1 MSAEPL
7 TGRGAPPADR
17 APLLDAL
24 LAYADRGVRGLH
36 TPGHK
41 GGRFAPPRM
50 LEALGP
56 AAFRLDLPAMGAT
69 DNTFHPRGCLAE
81 AERLAA
87 DLYGVSATRFL
98 AGGATQGLLAGV
110 LAAVPEGESLLLSR
124 IAHRSA
130 FSALALSG
138 AVPRYLMP
146 PSADPAAAA
155 DLTAA
160 DVARHLDADPR
171 IRALLLTRP
180 SYYGV
185 AAELDALREVAAL
198 CRRRSVLTIVDEA
211 HGGHFKFLPAG
222 RGPGSAVDV
231 PVDLVIQSPHKTLG
245 ALVGGAWAHFPRGS
259 RLDPARFAA
268 RLNLLQTTSPSNL
281 VLASLDAVRQWL
293 HGAGRDRFAAAL
305 PEVSALRATLAA
317 LPGVRLSGPGCDP
330 ADFAATD
337 PFRLAVDVSGTGA
350 DGPAVERALRE
361 RAIEHEF
368 CDRTHVVFVLGPD
381 DDRSAWAGLVDTF
394 AALPP
399 GRPGTGGHGS
409 GAELPEPRVR
419 LSPRQAVPRPTEAV
433 RRADAAGRTAG
444 EVIAVYPP
452 GIPLACPG
460 EEVTAAVLRAAD
472 AAAAA
477 GLSVHAA
484 DPTLERIVVLTD

>member
-1 MSAEPL
+1 MSAVQISGSRE
-7 TGRGAPPADR
+7 PADR

-41 GGRFAPPRM
+41 SGRFAPPRM

-56 AAFRLDLPAMGAT
+56 AAFRLDLPAMGVT

-87 DLYGVSATRFL
+87 DLYEASATRFL
-98 AGGATQGLLAGV
+98 AGGATLGIIAGV
-110 LAAVPEGESLLLSR
+110 LAAVPEGDSLLLSR

-138 AVPRYLMP
+138 ATPRYLMP
-146 PSADPAAAA
+146 RSADPAAAA
-155 DLTAA
+155 ELSPA
-160 DVARHLDADPR
+160 DVAHHLDADPR

-185 AAELDALREVAAL
+185 AASLDVLREVAAL
-198 CRRRSVLTIVDEA
+198 CRRRGVLTIVDEA

-222 RGPGSAVDV
+222 RGPGSAVDA

-245 ALVGGAWAHFPRGS
+245 ALVGGAWAHFPQES
-259 RLDPARFAA
+259 RLDPDRFAA
-268 RLNLLQTTSPSNL
+268 RMNLLQTTSPSNL
-281 VLASLDAVRQWL
+281 VLASLDAARQWL
-293 HGAGRDRFAAAL
+293 HGGGRNRFPDAV
-305 PEVSALRATLAA
+305 PEVAALRAKLAA
-317 LPGVRLSGPGCDP
+317 LPGVRLSGASRDP
-330 ADFAATD
+330 EDFATTD
-337 PFRLAVDVSGTGA
+337 PFRLAVDVSETGA
-350 DGPAVERALRE
+350 DGPAVERVLRE
-361 RAIEHEF
+361 RRIEHEF
-368 CDRTHVVFVLGPD
+368 CDRTHVVFVLGPG
-381 DDRSAWAGLVDTF
+381 DDRAAWDDLIDTF

-399 GRPGTGGHGS
+399 GQPGENGHGG
-409 GAELPEPRVR
+409 GAVLPEPLVR
-419 LSPRQAVPRPTEAV
+419 LSPRRAASLPTESVPRAG
-433 RRADAAGRTAG
+433 AAGRIAG

-460 EEVTAAVLRAAD
+460 EEVTAEVLRAAD

-484 DPTLERIVVLTD
+484 DSTLKRILVLAD